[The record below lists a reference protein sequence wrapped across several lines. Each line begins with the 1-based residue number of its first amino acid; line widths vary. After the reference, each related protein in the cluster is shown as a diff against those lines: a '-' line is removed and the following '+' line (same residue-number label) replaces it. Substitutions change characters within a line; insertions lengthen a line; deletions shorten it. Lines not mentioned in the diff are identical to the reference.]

1 MCERHSA
8 GIGRPTGG
16 ERPMAH
22 FSREH
27 ARVHISRARTGEPVQ
42 ARLSGE
48 WGEGVRLEARPES
61 RRATVVFNLRAGGG
75 F

>member
-1 MCERHSA
+1 MSA
-8 GIGRPTGG
+8 ILQGLEGRPVGRG
-16 ERPMAH
+16 RW
-22 FSREH
+22 R
-27 ARVHISRARTGEPVQ
+27 ISPGNMRACTSLGRALENLSE